1 MHRKHSITFS
11 QPTLTQQ
18 HSKDQVDINNIMK
31 RYIKTGVLD
40 HVAKYKPQYR
50 DNNSIDYQESM
61 NIVIKADEMFSEL
74 PAQARKQFNNDP
86 AAFLD
91 FVQDPA
97 NHDKLH
103 ELGLTE
109 IPIPTTTT
117 TESPPP
123 SPGKKTETKSE
134 TAPAATDAS
143 KLHDK

>member
-1 MHRKHSITFS
+1 MRKHAIKFT
-11 QPTLTQQ
+11 QPSLTQQ

-40 HVAKYKPQYR
+40 HVAKYQPQYR
-50 DNNSIDYQESM
+50 DNNATDYQESM

-74 PAQARKQFNNDP
+74 PAQARKHFDNDP

-103 ELGLTE
+103 ELGLTDA
-109 IPIPTTTT
+109 
-117 TESPPP
+117 PPP
-123 SPGKKTETKSE
+123 SAP
-134 TAPAATDAS
+134 APAAS
-143 KLHDK
+143 KPTPSTEETSPAPVQPDL

>member
-1 MHRKHSITFS
+1 MRKHAIKFT
-11 QPTLTQQ
+11 QPSLTQQ
-18 HSKDQVDINNIMK
+18 HSKDQVDINNIMA

-40 HVAKYKPQYR
+40 HVAKYQPQYR
-50 DNNSIDYQESM
+50 DNNATDYQESM

-74 PAQARKQFNNDP
+74 PAQARKHFDNDP

-109 IPIPTTTT
+109 NPPLVPQPKT
-117 TESPPP
+117 TETKNSPP
-123 SPGKKTETKSE
+123 SPVQKTETKSE
-134 TAPAATDAS
+134 TAPAATDP
-143 KLHDK
+143 

>member
-1 MHRKHSITFS
+1 MRKHSIKFT

-40 HVAKYKPQYR
+40 HVAKYQPQYR
-50 DNNSIDYQESM
+50 DNNATDYQESM

-74 PAQARKQFNNDP
+74 PSQARKHFDNDP

-97 NHDKLH
+97 NHHKLH

-109 IPIPTTTT
+109 TLPSVSQPTETKN
-117 TESPPP
+117 SPP
-123 SPGKKTETKSE
+123 SPVQKTETQSE
-134 TAPAATDAS
+134 TAPAAKDP
-143 KLHDK
+143 